1 MRHGDILQKILKEK
15 DMKVSEL
22 SRISGIPAQTLYGI
36 IRRNNLNTDK
46 KTLATISKALDVSFS
61 IWELDENERILRCI
75 MGNSITDEDKDY
87 LDKENVSLA
96 LGLSK
101 RTYSDIAAVLK
112 CLGISSY
119 TGELLENIVNNH
131 IAISQGDKNIINY
144 VLWNTELLSWSELQ
158 AVFEFRKLEKE
169 NKVLLEKIYDK
180 ITESDKAEKK
190 QMDEWLK
197 NLNENK

>member
-15 DMKVSEL
+15 NMKVSEL

-61 IWELDENERILRCI
+61 IWELDENERILRHI
-75 MGNSITDEDKDY
+75 MGNSTIDEGKDY
-87 LDKENVSLA
+87 LDKEIVSLA
-96 LGLSK
+96 LELSK
-101 RTYSDIAAVLK
+101 RTYQDIAAVLN

-131 IAISQGDKNIINY
+131 IAISQNDKYIINY
-144 VLWNTELLSWSELQ
+144 ILWNTELLSWSELQ

-180 ITESDKAEKK
+180 ITESDRAEKK
-190 QMDEWLK
+190 RMDEWLK
-197 NLNENK
+197 ELNENK